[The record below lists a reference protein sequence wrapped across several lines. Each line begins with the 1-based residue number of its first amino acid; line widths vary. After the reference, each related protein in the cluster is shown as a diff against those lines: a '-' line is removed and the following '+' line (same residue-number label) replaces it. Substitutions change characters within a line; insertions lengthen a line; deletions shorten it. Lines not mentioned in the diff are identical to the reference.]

1 VIKHHFIKDHPAIA
15 ELIDDTFVIGNSQDA
30 IELINMPEAQ
40 ECDRF
45 IIYKHNLSKEFF
57 DLGSGIAGDVL
68 QKFSNYRL
76 KLAIIGDFSK
86 FKSKNLNDF
95 FRESNKTGNI
105 LFLNTL
111 EEALARLSE
120 PNMIRRNL

>member
-1 VIKHHFIKDHPAIA
+1 MIKLHTLKTGNLVAEFDDDNLVIAD
-15 ELIDDTFVIGNSQDA
+15 SQDA
-30 IELINMPEAQ
+30 IDLINNPGTEN
-40 ECDRF
+40 CTRF
-45 IIYKHNLSKEFF
+45 VIYEKNLSGDFF
-57 DLGSGIAGDVL
+57 NLGTGVAGDVL

-105 LFLNTL
+105 IFVNTL
-111 EEALARLSE
+111 EEALERFKK
-120 PNMIRRNL
+120 